1 MLRIT
6 AGEHRGRR
14 LKVPDVTATRPLVER
29 AREGVMNH
37 LCELLPDAVVLDVYA
52 GSGILGFEALS
63 RGAGQLFAVEKH
75 PQAVAQLKENAAL
88 LRLGD
93 QVRVLRMD
101 AFKVPALLDTNVDSR
116 NDPAGDAKPRLKTKL
131 RMPAPDLVFFDPPY
145 ADFQRGGA
153 KRKKVWQLF
162 CDLAERMASAGCAV
176 VHTPKGILL
185 EEECAMLPGIERRD
199 YGSTSLYW
207 WHKPAH

>member
-37 LCELLPDAVVLDVYA
+37 LRDLVPGAVVLDVYA

-63 RGAGQLFAVEKH
+63 RGAGQVFAIERH
-75 PQAVAQLKENAAL
+75 PQAVNQLKENAAL
-88 LRLGD
+88 LRYGD
-93 QVRVLRMD
+93 QVRVIRMD
-101 AFKVPALLDTNVDSR
+101 AFKVPDLLD
-116 NDPAGDAKPRLKTKL
+116 AELQ
-131 RMPAPDLVFFDPPY
+131 MPPPDLVFFDPPY

-153 KRKKVWQLF
+153 KRTKVWRLF
-162 CDLAERMASAGCAV
+162 CDLAQRMAHAGCAV
-176 VHTPKGILL
+176 VHTPKGILTD
-185 EEECAMLPGIERRD
+185 EECAALPGIERRD

-207 WHKPAH
+207 WHKPVGE

>member
-37 LCELLPDAVVLDVYA
+37 LRHLVEDAVVLDVYA

-63 RGAGQLFAVEKH
+63 RGAGHMYAVEKH
-75 PQAVAQLKENAAL
+75 PQAVAQLKKNAEL
-88 LRLGD
+88 LRVDDRLT
-93 QVRVLRMD
+93 VLRMD
-101 AFKVPALLDTNVDSR
+101 AFRVPAQLDLSSAA
-116 NDPAGDAKPRLKTKL
+116 DPTGNEPKSAKPI
-131 RMPAPDLVFFDPPY
+131 PAPDLVFFDPPY
-145 ADFQRGGA
+145 ADFQRGGS
-153 KRKKVWQLF
+153 KRQKVWQLF
-162 CDLAERMASAGCAV
+162 CEIAQRMKAEGCAV
-176 VHTPKGILL
+176 VHTPKGILRQ
-185 EEECAMLPGIERRD
+185 EECAMLPGIERRD

-207 WHKPAH
+207 WHKPSP

>member
-37 LCELLPDAVVLDVYA
+37 MRDLIPEAVVLDVYA

-63 RGAGQLFAVEKH
+63 RGAGHMYAVEKH
-75 PQAVAQLKENAAL
+75 PQAVAQLKENADM
-88 LRLGD
+88 LRVSDRLT
-93 QVRVLRMD
+93 VLRMD
-101 AFKVPALLDTNVDSR
+101 AFRIPSQLEI
-116 NDPAGDAKPRLKTKL
+116 
-131 RMPAPDLVFFDPPY
+131 APDIVFFDPPY
-145 ADFQRGGA
+145 ADFQRGGS
-153 KRKKVWQLF
+153 KRVKVWQLF
-162 CDLAERMASAGCAV
+162 VDIAQRMNPDGCAV
-176 VHTPKGILL
+176 VHTPKGILR
-185 EEECAMLPGIERRD
+185 EEERAMLPGIERRD

-207 WHKPAH
+207 WHKPQS